1 MYRRGPTTGNR
12 EVPTADL
19 RFRRTDRVRV
29 EAPVGTAESCSARL
43 LDRTG
48 KPLPIPLTGAVSTES
63 DGTRWMSAQV
73 TLAPLAVGDY
83 LVELTPDGDSTR
95 RVLAALR
102 LVP

>member
-1 MYRRGPTTGNR
+1 M
-12 EVPTADL
+12 EV
-19 RFRRTDRVRV
+19 
-29 EAPVGTAESCSARL
+29 PVGTAESCSARL

-63 DGTRWMSAQV
+63 DGTRWMSTQV

-83 LVELTPDGDSTR
+83 LVELTPDGDAAR